1 MFTIRPI
8 GAIRAHK
15 KPITTPK
22 LMENSVPIK
31 SLLENNVVEYLQ
43 KNANNYNLNCQD
55 AKIIVKDHP
64 VKRMIQR
71 VLGKSEDNMPVEIKG
86 EVSSTLF
93 GKENITFEKFEN
105 KITYKELKDT
115 ALGNSKISDSK
126 SFLGGIFEKLAEMK
140 KIGLA

>member
-1 MFTIRPI
+1 MTKKLPI
-8 GAIRAHK
+8 YKIVPKECDFLEIAIIDEPA
-15 KPITTPK
+15 I
-22 LMENSVPIK
+22 E
-31 SLLENNVVEYLQ
+31 EYFL
-43 KNANNYNLNCQD
+43 
-55 AKIIVKDHP
+55 
-64 VKRMIQR
+64 
-71 VLGKSEDNMPVEIKG
+71 
-86 EVSSTLF
+86 LF